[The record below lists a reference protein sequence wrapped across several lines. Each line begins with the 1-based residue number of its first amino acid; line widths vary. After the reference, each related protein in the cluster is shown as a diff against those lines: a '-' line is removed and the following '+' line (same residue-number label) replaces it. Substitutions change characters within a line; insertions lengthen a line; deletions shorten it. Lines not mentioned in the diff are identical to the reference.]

1 MISALFD
8 FLDFFNIECPLGS
21 NLSGISGRDRA
32 QLGHCFASE
41 RFNLEP
47 DFQFSLLGPYGPHL
61 RQRIAFNHQGGDTTT
76 PQRERQLWNQQ
87 KTYRTVIRL
96 AIKQNTQD
104 KKMMKFSLLAPLCA
118 SALIL
123 SSCNTAEKYAQNNDA
138 AAAWLAENKGNASTS
153 ISGSWLPGDHGW
165 GMARLEQNGNQ
176 VTGAIG
182 SYQVEGSINGKTA
195 YLAMKDN

>member
-1 MISALFD
+1 
-8 FLDFFNIECPLGS
+8 
-21 NLSGISGRDRA
+21 
-32 QLGHCFASE
+32 
-41 RFNLEP
+41 
-47 DFQFSLLGPYGPHL
+47 
-61 RQRIAFNHQGGDTTT
+61 
-76 PQRERQLWNQQ
+76 
-87 KTYRTVIRL
+87 
-96 AIKQNTQD
+96 
-104 KKMMKFSLLAPLCA
+104 MMKFSLLAPLCA

-195 YLAMKDN
+195 YLAMKDNGWVYYTAILKRTGKDFVGFYSDSVPFDSETQSTMLLTPKSH